1 MNSLSHLFNID
12 ENLIKLLQ
20 VETPD
25 AISLAKVLEQRT
37 VCLSEIS
44 KHADSIDPEIWQTAI
59 ERTCLILEKLK
70 CHRDNSAAQTH
81 RFIKG
86 RKSIRTYNTYNI

>member
-1 MNSLSHLFNID
+1 MKSLSHLLCID
-12 ENLIKLLQ
+12 ENLIELLQ

-37 VCLSEIS
+37 LCLADIS
-44 KHADSIDPEIWQTAI
+44 KHADSLNPEAWRLAI
-59 ERTCLILEKLK
+59 ERTRFILAQLQR
-70 CHRDNSAAQTH
+70 HRDNSAMQTQ

-86 RKSIRTYNTYNI
+86 RKSIQTYNTYNI